1 MPAAHWFDD
10 GLVLGTP
17 GIVLDFVDGPQLGAH
32 AATADDAE
40 QRRLPD
46 FGLAG
51 CCTSLLYVTRR
62 TGRFAA
68 R

>member
-32 AATADDAE
+32 AATADDASSGVS
-40 QRRLPD
+40 RIS
-46 FGLAG
+46 A
-51 CCTSLLYVTRR
+51 
-62 TGRFAA
+62 
-68 R
+68 